1 MTGGA
6 EAKPVVALLGTGIMG
21 AGMGRNLLRAG
32 LPLRVWNR
40 SRERAEP
47 LAGDGAV
54 VADRP
59 ADAVDGADVIVTMLA
74 DGPAVAQVMSDA
86 EPGLAAGQVWV
97 QASTVGIDWT
107 DQLAGLARDRGLV
120 YLDAPVLGTRQ
131 PAEAGQLTVF
141 AAGPERDVEAGR
153 ERARPVFEAVGQQT
167 IWLDTVGDGTRLK
180 LVANSWVE
188 VLNVAAGETIALAR
202 GLGVDP
208 RVFLDAVK
216 GGAVDSPYLHAKAD
230 AILGDDYTPAFSVD
244 GAAGVSAL
252 IVEAGEDAGLRMD
265 LNRAAAARFG
275 RAIAQG
281 RGADDMAA
289 AYFASFTAQG

>member
-6 EAKPVVALLGTGIMG
+6 GAKPTVALLGTGIMG
-21 AGMGRNLLRAG
+21 AGMGRNILRAG
-32 LPLRVWNR
+32 LSLRVWNR
-40 SRERAEP
+40 SRDRAEP
-47 LAGDGAV
+47 LGGVGAV
-54 VADRP
+54 VCDRP
-59 ADAVDGADVIVTMLA
+59 AEAADGADVIVTMLA
-74 DGPAVAQVMSDA
+74 DGPAVAQVMTDA
-86 EPGLAAGQVWV
+86 GPGLAAGQVWV

-107 DQLAGLARDRGLV
+107 EQLAGMARDRGLV

-141 AAGPERDVEAGR
+141 AAGPEGEADEAR
-153 ERARPVFEAVGQQT
+153 ERVRPVFEAVGQQT
-167 IWLDTVGDGTRLK
+167 IWLDRVGEGTRLK

-208 RVFLDAVK
+208 KVFLDAVQ
-216 GGAVDSPYLHAKAD
+216 GSAVDSPYLHAKAD

-244 GAAGVSAL
+244 GAASVSGL
-252 IVEAGEDAGLRMD
+252 IVEAGQDAGLRMD
-265 LNRAAAARFG
+265 LNQAAAARFG

-281 RGADDMAA
+281 RGGDDMAA
-289 AYFASFTAQG
+289 AYFASFPDQA